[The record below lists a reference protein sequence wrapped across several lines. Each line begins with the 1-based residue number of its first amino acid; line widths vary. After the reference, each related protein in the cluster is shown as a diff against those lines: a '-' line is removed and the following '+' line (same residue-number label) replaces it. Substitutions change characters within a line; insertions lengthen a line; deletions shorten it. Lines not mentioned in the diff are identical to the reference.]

1 MRGSSP
7 LRARYL
13 DASATILQTTL
24 LSPAHRTTV
33 RDFVKNLIQ
42 VKSSHT
48 CNVLFSYQS
57 GVLLATGG
65 KFCDMT
71 CFQ

>member
-7 LRARYL
+7 LPAQYL
-13 DASATILQTTL
+13 EASATILQTTL
-24 LSPAHRTTV
+24 LSPAHRATV

-42 VKSSHT
+42 VKSSHS
-48 CNVLFSYQS
+48 CNVFSYQS